1 VAEIF
6 KNKVIA
12 AASAAVV
19 NIFIFNFAW
28 TDEYFALLIK
38 QVSSPPAL
46 FLLFIN

>member
-12 AASAAVV
+12 AASTAAV

-28 TDEYFALLIK
+28 TDEYP
-38 QVSSPPAL
+38 V
-46 FLLFIN
+46 LFIK